1 MATTAET
8 ATAPVVK
15 DETANR
21 PTTAS
26 LYVGELGNIK
36 ILKIGIIYKKKKKKI
51 KKKRINFL
59 KKKN

>member
-15 DETANR
+15 DEANR

-26 LYVGELGNIK
+26 LYVGELG
-36 ILKIGIIYKKKKKKI
+36 KKKKR
-51 KKKRINFL
+51 KRNKL
-59 KKKN
+59 YY

>member
-36 ILKIGIIYKKKKKKI
+36 ILKKGIKYKKKKKKI
-51 KKKRINFL
+51 KK
-59 KKKN
+59 